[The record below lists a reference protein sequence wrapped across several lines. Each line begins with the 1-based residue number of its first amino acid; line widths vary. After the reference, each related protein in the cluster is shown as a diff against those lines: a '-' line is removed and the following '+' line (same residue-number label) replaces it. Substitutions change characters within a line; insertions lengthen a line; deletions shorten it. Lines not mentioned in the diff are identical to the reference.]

1 MLNIDLKPFIK
12 YTQNKDNNRSENMM
26 SNLCIY
32 TTDKLKKNKKN
43 LIILPKIKMYIFII
57 NHGILKGTCEYNN
70 DCFFKCFLFQNTLK

>member
-32 TTDKLKKNKKN
+32 TIDKLKKN
-43 LIILPKIKMYIFII
+43 LIILPKIKVYIFII
-57 NHGILKGTCEYNN
+57 NHCILKCTCECNN
-70 DCFFKCFLFQNTLK
+70 DCFLKCFLFQNTLK

>member
-32 TTDKLKKNKKN
+32 TTDKLKKIKK
-43 LIILPKIKMYIFII
+43 I
-57 NHGILKGTCEYNN
+57 
-70 DCFFKCFLFQNTLK
+70 